1 MTFDE
6 GGLIRGGLLKFDVK
20 VKNSTNINKTNNYR
34 SSQIIEQKKKNDDAL
49 YAGMI
54 VVSHK
59 YLEK

>member
-6 GGLIRGGLLKFDVK
+6 EGLIRGGLLKFDVK
-20 VKNSTNINKTNNYR
+20 VKNSTNINKTNNYL
-34 SSQIIEQKKKNDDAL
+34 SSQIIEQKKKYDDSL

-54 VVSHK
+54 VVLHK